1 MLALLIIR
9 EGIALEFRPESSV
22 RQGGICVEAR
32 GDVKAAG
39 IYCFAQR
46 PTIGELL
53 SRAKAPGRLTGPEM
67 NSVIDNGTGVEVS
80 MRGEGIN
87 ISRFEMSA
95 FYRISLGIPLSLSE
109 ESREGLMAVPGIG
122 PRLADNIIEERNRRG
137 GLMTVKDLEHVK
149 GVGPNF
155 LRDIRPYFGE

>member
-1 MLALLIIR
+1 
-9 EGIALEFRPESSV
+9 
-22 RQGGICVEAR
+22 
-32 GDVKAAG
+32 
-39 IYCFAQR
+39 
-46 PTIGELL
+46 
-53 SRAKAPGRLTGPEM
+53 
-67 NSVIDNGTGVEVS
+67 
-80 MRGEGIN
+80 
-87 ISRFEMSA
+87 MSA